1 MGESGEKEDGEHL
14 PLGSPGVG
22 LGLGRIPFGKL
33 DHFGEPGIHGEPWW
47 ELTELHPHP
56 QL

>member
-22 LGLGRIPFGKL
+22 LGLGWIPFGKL